1 MASLKRLGNPGNVQ
15 HDASEQQRARL
26 MAEIAAKKRR
36 DAEIRHQ
43 AYLDAKGGG
52 GTPAARAPAPPANFD
67 FNAPTPQ
74 RDAEKAAK
82 MAEVAKARADIAAR
96 RQKEAEQRRQAW
108 LAAREG
114 AYAAA
119 GDAHAQADTQAYT
132 QAREQIKSVRRME
145 AKPKAFA
152 AAGAAKAKA
161 DNAAYAKARAD
172 IQAIR
177 QKDADA
183 RMRAFQE
190 AKQGTGFATPPTP
203 PPRDFSAPSRVQRVQ
218 IPAAAA
224 RAAAAAKARAEL
236 EVARQKAAEQ
246 RAHAFVQSC
255 SERRSQAAVSA
266 QHLTPRKSSKFRSL
280 TPSRTVVAAAS
291 THSNSS
297 QQKSPHRE
305 NSSHVSGGSG
315 GDERAFTPQKH
326 AKKHVMEIDAS
337 NNAIAIKESALVPPS
352 SDVDAD
358 TDTEDK
364 VSTLEGKRDDAVT
377 EEEVVVEEEEVDQ
390 QHETTNKQEL
400 ESNAAADVVQ
410 DKHEEE
416 SPTPTQAHLHTVKL
430 RQPTITAVGVVAE
443 AATQEEKA
451 AEDARAKLRI
461 LRQNLEEARTAEYA
475 HASEVDAKVT
485 RPSAFC
491 KAIQE
496 KVAILA
502 KAIVEFGVPKPT
514 VHVDTATLAAENAKE
529 KAELLASRN
538 MQAKKRLTHMNL
550 VAYAKQQKQAEIR
563 AKAFAVF
570 QAGER
575 DAMRAVDDGKKP
587 NVELPGAYHPAAVA
601 KTRSRAAIAVKPAE
615 QKDREREAKQRSKA
629 FDAFQA
635 AGAPF
640 ATGVKPT
647 AVKPTAVKPTAALPT
662 KKRDAI
668 VVDTTPPKEV
678 AEAARLGF
686 ATFQAR
692 AQLEA
697 VKVKEAESRAQ
708 SIITHIAIKS
718 SQQQQKEIEAAA
730 LAAENAKARNQ
741 LQAAKVQEAR
751 ERAKAFADAKERLAD
766 VPHME
771 TESPATSPVKSQ
783 RTSLA
788 ELQAIRQ
795 KDLDERAKAFAEF
808 KQELHFAKAFAA
820 KEAVDDIPEESA
832 AAAAILAADHAK
844 ARAKLQEA
852 KANDAAERAKAFA
865 QAKMVPKSHELDDCP
880 DNSVGEKERDT
891 STYAMLNSTPIIEPV
906 PVKMT
911 AEQKAAEMAELEAA
925 HASARAQ
932 IAEKRLEDKKQ
943 RAKAFTEARVTLPT
957 TVAVPDPAPAST
969 TTTSVEKTAEQ
980 KAAEM
985 AELEA
990 AHASARAQ
998 IAEKR
1003 LEDKKQRAKAF
1014 TEARVTLPT
1023 TVAVPDPAP
1032 ASTTTTSVEKTAEQ
1046 KAAEMAELEAAHAS
1060 ARAQI
1065 AEKRL
1070 EDKKQRAEA
1079 FTEARVTL
1087 PPTVAVPDPAPVLTT
1102 TTSVEKTAE
1111 MAELEAAHASAR
1123 AQIAEK
1129 RLEDKKQRAK
1139 AFTEARVTLPPTVA
1153 VPDPA
1158 PASTTTTS
1166 VEKTAEQKAAEMAEL
1181 EAAHASARAQ
1191 IAEKR
1196 LEGKKQRAKA
1206 FTEARVTL
1214 PPTVAVPD
1222 PAPAPTAMT
1231 HAKQQETSEKRLL

>member
-1 MASLKRLGNPGNVQ
+1 MASVVR
-15 HDASEQQRARL
+15 
-26 MAEIAAKKRR
+26 
-36 DAEIRHQ
+36 
-43 AYLDAKGGG
+43 
-52 GTPAARAPAPPANFD
+52 
-67 FNAPTPQ
+67 
-74 RDAEKAAK
+74 
-82 MAEVAKARADIAAR
+82 
-96 RQKEAEQRRQAW
+96 
-108 LAAREG
+108 
-114 AYAAA
+114 
-119 GDAHAQADTQAYT
+119 
-132 QAREQIKSVRRME
+132 SV
-145 AKPKAFA
+145 
-152 AAGAAKAKA
+152 
-161 DNAAYAKARAD
+161 
-172 IQAIR
+172 
-177 QKDADA
+177 
-183 RMRAFQE
+183 
-190 AKQGTGFATPPTP
+190 
-203 PPRDFSAPSRVQRVQ
+203 V
-218 IPAAAA
+218 
-224 RAAAAAKARAEL
+224 
-236 EVARQKAAEQ
+236 
-246 RAHAFVQSC
+246 
-255 SERRSQAAVSA
+255 VSA
-266 QHLTPRKSSKFRSL
+266 NSSTPKRSNHDHGLNNTSLTPRKKVCAS
-280 TPSRTVVAAAS
+280 AS
-291 THSNSS
+291 THSNSHVS
-297 QQKSPHRE
+297 KSPHRE

-315 GDERAFTPQKH
+315 GGDERAFTPQKH
-326 AKKHVMEIDAS
+326 AKKHVLEIDAS

-601 KTRSRAAIAVKPAE
+601 KTRSRAAIAVKPTE

-647 AVKPTAVKPTAALPT
+647 AVKPTATLPT

-708 SIITHIAIKS
+708 SIITQIAIKS

-852 KANDAAERAKAFA
+852 
-865 QAKMVPKSHELDDCP
+865 
-880 DNSVGEKERDT
+880 
-891 STYAMLNSTPIIEPV
+891 
-906 PVKMT
+906 
-911 AEQKAAEMAELEAA
+911 
-925 HASARAQ
+925 
-932 IAEKRLEDKKQ
+932 
-943 RAKAFTEARVTLPT
+943 
-957 TVAVPDPAPAST
+957 
-969 TTTSVEKTAEQ
+969 
-980 KAAEM
+980 
-985 AELEA
+985 
-990 AHASARAQ
+990 
-998 IAEKR
+998 
-1003 LEDKKQRAKAF
+1003 
-1014 TEARVTLPT
+1014 
-1023 TVAVPDPAP
+1023 
-1032 ASTTTTSVEKTAEQ
+1032 
-1046 KAAEMAELEAAHAS
+1046 
-1060 ARAQI
+1060 
-1065 AEKRL
+1065 
-1070 EDKKQRAEA
+1070 
-1079 FTEARVTL
+1079 
-1087 PPTVAVPDPAPVLTT
+1087 
-1102 TTSVEKTAE
+1102 
-1111 MAELEAAHASAR
+1111 
-1123 AQIAEK
+1123 
-1129 RLEDKKQRAK
+1129 
-1139 AFTEARVTLPPTVA
+1139 
-1153 VPDPA
+1153 
-1158 PASTTTTS
+1158 
-1166 VEKTAEQKAAEMAEL
+1166 
-1181 EAAHASARAQ
+1181 
-1191 IAEKR
+1191 
-1196 LEGKKQRAKA
+1196 
-1206 FTEARVTL
+1206 
-1214 PPTVAVPD
+1214 
-1222 PAPAPTAMT
+1222 
-1231 HAKQQETSEKRLL
+1231 